1 MNRSAA
7 SGREQQTHEHAWM
20 YALVGI
26 GAAIFFY
33 LHLFR
38 FPATPVFHV
47 GDQFNYLEH
56 AERMLHGEILYRDL
70 FQFNLP
76 GTEYLY
82 YSLFR
87 CLGIRLWIAAL
98 ASFIADTAVTLF
110 IYSLSRVVLGGAA
123 ALLPVIA
130 FLAICQRTSIDGS
143 HHWYSTTIVL
153 LAINLVARARNPV
166 SLAIAGAL
174 LGVATIFTSTLGISV
189 AVGVSLFFLWRFRGW
204 RNASRSIVTL
214 LVPLALVLGVTLM
227 YLARLAGPE
236 TLYRSIL
243 VFPLRY
249 YASGDAN
256 SFSVFF
262 DEWHGVLPLRLSS
275 FLDIALW
282 CAENVAVPIIFL
294 AFIAR
299 RYQRGAADLHNSQRN
314 KVTTLYAFA
323 GIFALLPVLHA
334 PSAPRLSCS
343 AAFAYI
349 VATVMLQDLG
359 LGRFIVRAVA
369 VAGVVALAEIAV
381 AATRPTYMLSGP
393 RGAMAFLHQDEYNF
407 ESLLLRIAQPG
418 DRLFGDPEANFA
430 LGLRNPARI
439 QWVEPDG
446 YTRPEQVRELVLA
459 IEQNP
464 TRMIVWSEEQA
475 TSSNS
480 EDSLAPLRIYLKE
493 HYHKAAHGLLLINA
507 ARK

>member
-1 MNRSAA
+1 MNTPVA
-7 SGREQQTHEHAWM
+7 SGRRQRIHEHGWM

-38 FPATPVFHV
+38 YPATPVFHI

-82 YSLFR
+82 YFLFR
-87 CLGIRLWIAAL
+87 CLGIRLWIAASAL
-98 ASFIADTAVTLF
+98 FIADTAVTIF
-110 IYSLSRVVLGGAA
+110 IYSLSRIVLGGAA
-123 ALLPVIA
+123 ALFPVIA
-130 FLAICQRTSIDGS
+130 FLVICQRTSMDGS

-153 LAINLVARARNPV
+153 LAINLIARERNPA

-189 AVGVSLFFLWRFRGW
+189 AVGVSLFFIWRFRGW
-204 RNASRSIVTL
+204 TNASRSIVTL
-214 LVPLALVLGVTLM
+214 LVPLALVLGLTLV
-227 YLARLAGPE
+227 YLARGAGSE
-236 TLYRSIL
+236 TLYHSLL

-249 YASGDAN
+249 YTAGDAN

-262 DEWHGVLPLRLSS
+262 DEWHVAFPLHSLS
-275 FLDIALW
+275 FLEIALW
-282 CAENVAVPIIFL
+282 CAENAAIPIIFL

-299 RYQRGAADLHNSQRN
+299 QYRRSAADLHNSRQGEII
-314 KVTTLYAFA
+314 TLYVFA
-323 GIFALLPVLHA
+323 GIFALLPVLRA
-334 PSAPRLSCS
+334 PSAARLSCS

-349 VATVMLQDLG
+349 VGTVMLQDLG
-359 LGRFIVRAVA
+359 LYRYIVRGVA
-369 VAGVVALAEIAV
+369 VALVVALAEIAV
-381 AATRPTYMLSGP
+381 AATRPTYVLSGP

-407 ESLLLRIAQPG
+407 ESLLLGIAQPG

-430 LGLRNPARI
+430 LGLRNPASI
-439 QWVEPDG
+439 QWVEPDA

-459 IEQNP
+459 IQQKP
-464 TRMIVWSEEQA
+464 TRMIVWSEQA
-475 TSSNS
+475 TGSNS
-480 EDSLAPLRIYLKE
+480 EDNLAPFRTYLKQ
-493 HYHKAAHGLLLINA
+493 HYHRAADGLLLINPA
-507 ARK
+507 GK